1 MIAMIKSENDTVYE
15 DNIIIRN
22 EPAIICDLDGTLALK
37 HEDRTWY
44 DASTCDKDII
54 NMPVLE
60 ICSAFAKTHHIVFCS
75 GRENKYREQTLIFLK
90 KCFHDFIEGHDFSL
104 FMRET
109 QDNRKDSIVKH
120 EIYMNSIKDRY
131 DVLFVLDDR
140 TQVVQMWR
148 NSIGLTCLQVAEGNF

>member
-1 MIAMIKSENDTVYE
+1 MITPE

-22 EPAIICDLDGTLALK
+22 EPAIICDLDGTLAIK
-37 HEDRTWY
+37 HSGRTWH
-44 DASTCDKDII
+44 DASSCDADTI

-60 ICSAFAKTHHIVFCS
+60 VCSAFARTHHIIFCS
-75 GRENKYREQTLIFLK
+75 GRENRYREQTMTFLK
-90 KCFHDFIEGHDFSL
+90 KCFPSYIDKHDFSL

-120 EIYMNSIKDRY
+120 EIYTTCIKDRW

-140 TQVVQMWR
+140 NQVVDMWR
-148 NSIGLTCLQVAEGNF
+148 NTLNLTCLQVAEGDF

>member
-1 MIAMIKSENDTVYE
+1 MIAMMKSENDTVYE

-37 HEDRTWY
+37 HENRTWY
-44 DASTCDKDII
+44 DASTCDRDII
-54 NMPVLE
+54 NMPILE

-75 GRENKYREQTLIFLK
+75 GRENRFREQTLMFLK

-109 QDNRKDSIVKH
+109 QDNRKDSIVKY
-120 EIYMNSIKDRY
+120 EIYMNSIKDMY
-131 DVLFVLDDR
+131 DILFVLDDR

>member
-1 MIAMIKSENDTVYE
+1 MIAIMKSENDKVYE
-15 DNIIIRN
+15 DNVIIRN

-54 NMPVLE
+54 NMPILE
-60 ICSAFAKTHHIVFCS
+60 VCSAFARTHHIIFCS
-75 GRENKYREQTLIFLK
+75 GRENRFREQTLVFLK
-90 KCFHDFIEGHDFSL
+90 KCFHDFVEGHDFSL

-120 EIYMNSIKDRY
+120 EIYMTCIKDMY

-148 NSIGLTCLQVAEGNF
+148 NSIGLTCLQVADGNF